1 MHRSNISPFVLRAT
15 AIASLGGIL
24 FGYDLGVISSALPQ
38 ITDTFG
44 LSENQQ
50 EMLVSVLYI
59 GCCFGAMIGG
69 ICCDTFGRKRTIIIT
84 DLLFFI
90 SASILFTAS
99 SFETV
104 LIGRLIVGGAVAI
117 SGIADV
123 AYLHEISPKEFRGA
137 IVSCNEA
144 CISLGFLVSYL
155 CGYFISIHD
164 PNDGWR
170 YMFGLAS
177 IIAVIQLIFMFSLPE
192 SPVWLAEKGKSQ
204 ELDRALAHIDSIE
217 STCHKKLD
225 GEKNNHIERQD
236 TDTSR
241 SKLFENGLHS
251 AHEGSY
257 ASFNVEGR
265 EEVENSIQ
273 PKNDVNFIQMFQS
286 HYRQV
291 IISVFLSIMQQFCG
305 HPNVLNFSYKIF
317 GQIGFN
323 TDVGRLYSVML
334 VGVVKFTVTCIV
346 IWKVERIGRRK
357 LLIFGM
363 SLIAASLLLLTL
375 VYSIND
381 LNNQSL
387 VGKVVATISVF
398 GVAAGYAAS
407 FGPMVWLLVSELFP
421 STVRGR
427 ALAGSTIISYAAAA
441 LVSYT
446 FLSFQKNFGLAVPFG
461 LYFVL
466 TTLSIA
472 FTVLAIPD
480 TASMTSE
487 EIMLR
492 LEAMW
497 WWQRRSASNK
507 FSPAQ
512 TNDGI
517 SSVQTRHEII

>member
-1 MHRSNISPFVLRAT
+1 MRASNISPFVFRAT

-24 FGYDLGVISSALPQ
+24 FGYDLAVISAALPQ
-38 ITDTFG
+38 ITNTFD

-50 EMLVSVLYI
+50 EMLVSFLYV

-84 DLLFFI
+84 DILFFI
-90 SASILFTAS
+90 SASILFAAS
-99 SFETV
+99 SFGIV
-104 LIGRLIVGGAVAI
+104 LFGRLLVGAAVAI

-123 AYLHEISPKEFRGA
+123 AYLHEISPKEYRGA

-144 CISLGFLVSYL
+144 CISLGFLISYL

-164 PNDGWR
+164 PDDGWR

-177 IIAVIQLIFMFSLPE
+177 IIAVIQFICMFSLPE
-192 SPVWLAEKGKSQ
+192 SPVWLAEKSRTE
-204 ELDRALAHIDSIE
+204 ELNKALAHIHSMDSA
-217 STCHKKLD
+217 CHKKLD
-225 GEKNNHIERQD
+225 SEKNTHIERRD

-241 SKLFENGLHS
+241 SKLFENVFHNV
-251 AHEGSY
+251 HEGSY
-257 ASFNVEGR
+257 SSFNVDDG
-265 EEVENSIQ
+265 EEVENTTQ
-273 PKNDVNFIQMFQS
+273 PYHDMNSVQIFQS

-291 IISVFLSIMQQFCG
+291 IIAVFLSIMQQFCG
-305 HPNVLNFSYKIF
+305 HPNVLNFSHEIF

-323 TDVGRLYSVML
+323 TEVGRLYSVML
-334 VGVVKFTVTCIV
+334 VGVVKFTVTCVV
-346 IWKVERIGRRK
+346 IWKIEQIGRRK
-357 LLIFGM
+357 LLLSGM
-363 SLIAASLLLLTL
+363 SLIAISLLMLTL

-387 VGKVVATISVF
+387 LGKVVASISVF

-407 FGPMVWLLVSELFP
+407 FGPLVWLLVSELFP
-421 STVRGR
+421 SIVRGR
-427 ALAGSTIISYAAAA
+427 ALAGSTITSYASAA

-472 FTVLAIPD
+472 FTILAIPD
-480 TASMTSE
+480 TANMTSE
-487 EIMLR
+487 EIMLH
-492 LEAMW
+492 LETMW
-497 WWQRRSASNK
+497 WWRRRSAENK
-507 FSPAQ
+507 FAPTQ
-512 TNDGI
+512 TNEM
-517 SSVQTRHEII
+517 SSVQSRHEII